1 MLNFTD
7 LEHIQAYGKEYYPA
21 YCEGACFTFNADT
34 ASILYKV
41 AKKTKRDVPVDDA
54 YVTGV
59 LREKMS
65 LIAAQTKNR
74 NLCNHLV
81 NDDQI
86 IGKLRRAWDHW
97 NGE

>member
-1 MLNFTD
+1 M
-7 LEHIQAYGKEYYPA
+7 
-21 YCEGACFTFNADT
+21 
-34 ASILYKV
+34 
-41 AKKTKRDVPVDDA
+41 PVDDA

-86 IGKLRRAWDHW
+86 IGKLRRAWEHW